1 MNEKFFKDT
10 ITLFLFNEE
19 KETYDRVIIHK
30 VYFRHNKKT
39 NLVDKGLEKGSTG
52 SITIPTKIA
61 MIDDDLAI
69 NTYSKIKHP
78 SALNFVLNGL
88 LVDKTW
94 NLENDSYVV
103 KGAISEEFDLSK
115 MQQKYQVFKIVSLDD
130 NRKGGLQHLKL
141 GVSE

>member
-1 MNEKFFKDT
+1 MNKRFFKDT
-10 ITLFLFNEE
+10 ITLFLYDENN
-19 KETYDRVIIHK
+19 ETYDRVIIHK

-39 NLVDKGLEKGSTG
+39 NLIDRGIEKASTG
-52 SITIPTKIA
+52 SITIPTRIA

-69 NTYSKIKHP
+69 YTYSKTKHP
-78 SALNFVLNGL
+78 SVLNFVLNRL

-103 KGAISEEFDLSK
+103 KGAISEEFSLSK
-115 MQQKYQVFKIVSLDD
+115 MRQKYQVFKVVSLDD
-130 NRKGGLQHLKL
+130 NRKGGLPHLKL